1 MAGGPPANPAALAPL
16 AFLGAAPDVS
26 VGPKQANQEQCTPED
41 DDRNALVH
49 DPNGDLFTCR
59 RFPDGM
65 KLGIVKVKLDREVNA
80 YVVADSTTKEAI
92 VIDPGLPVDKLVDQ
106 LKGFKVRYIVA
117 THCHPGH
124 VAGKDD
130 LKELTGGLTALHSAD
145 AKQFLRSADR
155 YLLDGDELEFGEF
168 KLSVIH
174 TPGHTPGS
182 VCYVVANHAFVGDTI
197 LAGGIG
203 KQTPET
209 DLRRQMMSIGTKLL
223 RLPPATALY
232 PGHGPATS
240 LERELAQNPIFR
252 GAGAR
257 A

>member
-1 MAGGPPANPAALAPL
+1 MG
-16 AFLGAAPDVS
+16 
-26 VGPKQANQEQCTPED
+26 
-41 DDRNALVH
+41 
-49 DPNGDLFTCR
+49 
-59 RFPDGM
+59 
-65 KLGIVKVKLDREVNA
+65 KLGIVKVRLDREVNG
-80 YVVADSTTKEAI
+80 YVLSCGTTKEAV
-92 VIDPGLPVDKLVDQ
+92 VIDPGLPADKLAEQ
-106 LKGFKVRYIVA
+106 AKGLTVKYILA
-117 THCHPGH
+117 THGHPGH

-130 LKELTGGLTALHSAD
+130 LKELTGGQTAIHSAD

-155 YLLDGDELEFGEF
+155 YLLDGDELEFGEL
-168 KLSVIH
+168 KLSVLY

-182 VCYVVANHAFVGDTI
+182 ICFVVANHAFVGDTI

-209 DLRRQMMSIGTKLL
+209 DLRRQMMSIGTKLM
-223 RLPPATALY
+223 RLPLATALY

-252 GAGAR
+252 GAPSR

>member
-1 MAGGPPANPAALAPL
+1 M
-16 AFLGAAPDVS
+16 S
-26 VGPKQANQEQCTPED
+26 
-41 DDRNALVH
+41 
-49 DPNGDLFTCR
+49 
-59 RFPDGM
+59 
-65 KLGIVKVKLDREVNA
+65 KLGIVKVKLEREVNA
-80 YVVADSTTKEAI
+80 YIVSCATTKEAV
-92 VIDPGLPVDKLVDQ
+92 VIDPGLPADKIAEQ
-106 LKGFKVRYIVA
+106 LRGLTLRWIVA

-124 VAGKDD
+124 VAGKDEVKD
-130 LKELTGGLTALHSAD
+130 LAGGQTALHAAD

-155 YLLDGDELEFGEF
+155 YLIDGDELEFGEF
-168 KLSVIH
+168 KISVMH

-223 RLPPATALY
+223 KLPLTTALY

-252 GAGAR
+252 GAGAGAR
-257 A
+257 

>member
-1 MAGGPPANPAALAPL
+1 MA
-16 AFLGAAPDVS
+16 
-26 VGPKQANQEQCTPED
+26 
-41 DDRNALVH
+41 
-49 DPNGDLFTCR
+49 
-59 RFPDGM
+59 
-65 KLGIVKVKLDREVNA
+65 KLSIVKVKLDREVNTYIVSDA
-80 YVVADSTTKEAI
+80 TTKDAV
-92 VIDPGLPVDKLVDQ
+92 VIDPGMPAEKIAEQ
-106 LKGFKVRYIVA
+106 TKGLTVKYILA
-117 THCHPGH
+117 THGHPGH
-124 VAGKDD
+124 VGGKDD
-130 LKELTGGLTALHSAD
+130 LKALVGGETGIHSAD

-155 YLLDGDELEFGEF
+155 YLLDGDELDVGEF
-168 KLSVIH
+168 KVVVLH

-182 VCYVVANHAFVGDTI
+182 VSFVIANHAFVGDTI

-203 KQTPET
+203 RQMPET

-252 GAGAR
+252 GAPAR

>member
-1 MAGGPPANPAALAPL
+1 MA
-16 AFLGAAPDVS
+16 
-26 VGPKQANQEQCTPED
+26 
-41 DDRNALVH
+41 
-49 DPNGDLFTCR
+49 
-59 RFPDGM
+59 
-65 KLGIVKVKLDREVNA
+65 KLSIVKVKLDREVNSYILSDA
-80 YVVADSTTKEAI
+80 TSKEAI
-92 VIDPGLPVDKLVDQ
+92 VIDPGQPAVK
-106 LKGFKVRYIVA
+106 IVEQAAGLTIKYNLA
-117 THCHPGH
+117 THGHPGH
-124 VAGKDD
+124 VGGKDD
-130 LKELTGGLTALHSAD
+130 VKAATGGETGIHSAD

-155 YLLDGDELEFGEF
+155 YLIDGDELDFGEF
-168 KLSVIH
+168 KVQILH

-182 VCYVVANHAFVGDTI
+182 VCFLIANHAFVGDTI

-203 KQTPET
+203 KQMPET

-223 RLPPATALY
+223 RLPPSTALY

>member
-1 MAGGPPANPAALAPL
+1 MG
-16 AFLGAAPDVS
+16 
-26 VGPKQANQEQCTPED
+26 
-41 DDRNALVH
+41 
-49 DPNGDLFTCR
+49 
-59 RFPDGM
+59 
-65 KLGIVKVKLDREVNA
+65 KLGIVKVRLDREVNG
-80 YVVADSTTKEAI
+80 YVLSCATTKEAV
-92 VIDPGLPVDKLVDQ
+92 VIDPGLPVDKLAEQASGLTV
-106 LKGFKVRYIVA
+106 KYILV
-117 THCHPGH
+117 THGHPGH

-130 LKELTGGLTALHSAD
+130 LKELTGGQTAIHSAD

-168 KLSVIH
+168 KLTVLY

-182 VCYVVANHAFVGDTI
+182 VCFVIANHAFVGDTL

-209 DLRRQMMSIGTKLL
+209 DLRRQMMSIGTKLI
-223 RLPPATALY
+223 RLPLATALY

-252 GAGAR
+252 GAPSR

>member
-1 MAGGPPANPAALAPL
+1 MPKLA
-16 AFLGAAPDVS
+16 
-26 VGPKQANQEQCTPED
+26 
-41 DDRNALVH
+41 
-49 DPNGDLFTCR
+49 
-59 RFPDGM
+59 
-65 KLGIVKVKLDREVNA
+65 IVKVKLDREVNCYIVSDA
-80 YVVADSTTKEAI
+80 TTKDAA
-92 VIDPGLPVDKLVDQ
+92 VIDPGMPAEKIVEQAAGLT
-106 LKGFKVRYIVA
+106 VRFILA

-124 VAGKDD
+124 VGGKDD
-130 LKELTGGLTALHSAD
+130 VKAATSGETGIHPAD

-155 YLLDGDELEFGEF
+155 YLLDGDELELGEF
-168 KLSVIH
+168 KIQVLH

-182 VCYVVANHAFVGDTI
+182 VSFVIANHAFVGDTI

-203 KQTPET
+203 RQMPET

-223 RLPPATALY
+223 RLPPSTALY

-240 LERELAQNPIFR
+240 LERELATNPIFR

>member
-1 MAGGPPANPAALAPL
+1 M
-16 AFLGAAPDVS
+16 S
-26 VGPKQANQEQCTPED
+26 
-41 DDRNALVH
+41 
-49 DPNGDLFTCR
+49 
-59 RFPDGM
+59 
-65 KLGIVKVKLDREVNA
+65 KLGIVKVKLEREVNA
-80 YVVADSTTKEAI
+80 YIVSCATTKEAV
-92 VIDPGLPVDKLVDQ
+92 VIDPGLPADKVAEQ
-106 LKGFKVRYIVA
+106 LRGLTLRWIIA

-124 VAGKDD
+124 VAGKDEV
-130 LKELTGGLTALHSAD
+130 KELAGGQTALHAAD

-155 YLLDGDELEFGEF
+155 YLIDGDELEFGEF
-168 KLSVIH
+168 KISVMH

-223 RLPPATALY
+223 KLPLTTALY

-252 GAGAR
+252 GAGAGAR
-257 A
+257 

>member
-1 MAGGPPANPAALAPL
+1 VA
-16 AFLGAAPDVS
+16 
-26 VGPKQANQEQCTPED
+26 
-41 DDRNALVH
+41 
-49 DPNGDLFTCR
+49 
-59 RFPDGM
+59 
-65 KLGIVKVKLDREVNA
+65 KLGIIKVKLEREVNC
-80 YVVADSTTKEAI
+80 YVISDATTKEAV
-92 VIDPGLPVDKLVDQ
+92 VIDPGLPAEKIADQ
-106 LKGFKVRYIVA
+106 LSGLTVRWIVA

-130 LKELTGGLTALHSAD
+130 LKDIVGGQTALHAAD

-155 YLLDGDELEFGEF
+155 YLIDGDELEFGEF
-168 KLSVIH
+168 KLDVMH

-182 VCYVVANHAFVGDTI
+182 VTFVIANHAFVGDTI

-223 RLPPATALY
+223 KLPLTTALY

-252 GAGAR
+252 GAPAR
-257 A
+257 T

>member
-1 MAGGPPANPAALAPL
+1 MG
-16 AFLGAAPDVS
+16 
-26 VGPKQANQEQCTPED
+26 
-41 DDRNALVH
+41 
-49 DPNGDLFTCR
+49 
-59 RFPDGM
+59 
-65 KLGIVKVKLDREVNA
+65 KLGIVKVRLDREVNG
-80 YVVADSTTKEAI
+80 YVLSCGRTKEAV
-92 VIDPGLPVDKLVDQ
+92 VIDPGLPADKLAEQ
-106 LKGFKVRYIVA
+106 AKGLTVKYILA
-117 THCHPGH
+117 THGHPGH

-130 LKELTGGLTALHSAD
+130 LKELTGGQTAIHSAD

-155 YLLDGDELEFGEF
+155 YLLDGDELEFGEL
-168 KLSVIH
+168 KLSVLY

-182 VCYVVANHAFVGDTI
+182 ICFVVANHAFVGDTI

-209 DLRRQMMSIGTKLL
+209 DLRRQMMSIGTKLM
-223 RLPPATALY
+223 RLPLATALY

-252 GAGAR
+252 GAPSR

>member
-1 MAGGPPANPAALAPL
+1 
-16 AFLGAAPDVS
+16 V
-26 VGPKQANQEQCTPED
+26 PK
-41 DDRNALVH
+41 LS
-49 DPNGDLFTCR
+49 
-59 RFPDGM
+59 
-65 KLGIVKVKLDREVNA
+65 IVRVKLDREVNA
-80 YVVADSTTKEAI
+80 YVVACVATKEA
-92 VIDPGLPVDKLVDQ
+92 VVVDPGLPAAKIAEQ
-106 LKGFKVRYIVA
+106 LKGLTLRYILA

-124 VAGKDD
+124 VGGKDE
-130 LKELTGGLTALHSAD
+130 LKELAGGETALHSAD

-168 KLSVIH
+168 KLTALH

-182 VCYVVANHAFVGDTI
+182 MCFVVANHAFVGDTL

-203 KQTPET
+203 RQMPET

-223 RLPPATALY
+223 RLPLPTALY

-240 LERELAQNPIFR
+240 LERELAQSPICR
-252 GAGAR
+252 GAGTR

>member
-1 MAGGPPANPAALAPL
+1 M
-16 AFLGAAPDVS
+16 
-26 VGPKQANQEQCTPED
+26 PK
-41 DDRNALVH
+41 LS
-49 DPNGDLFTCR
+49 
-59 RFPDGM
+59 
-65 KLGIVKVKLDREVNA
+65 IVRVKLDREVNG
-80 YVVADSTTKEAI
+80 YVVSCASTKEA
-92 VIDPGLPVDKLVDQ
+92 VVVDPGLPVEKIAEQ
-106 LKGFKVRYIVA
+106 LKGLKLRYILA

-124 VAGKDD
+124 VGGKDE
-130 LKELTGGLTALHSAD
+130 LKEIAGGETALHSAD

-168 KLSVIH
+168 KLTAMH

-182 VCYVVANHAFVGDTI
+182 MCFVVANHAFVGDTL

-203 KQTPET
+203 RQMPET
-209 DLRRQMMSIGTKLL
+209 DIRRQMMSIGTKLL
-223 RLPPATALY
+223 RLPLTTALY

>member
-1 MAGGPPANPAALAPL
+1 MSKLA
-16 AFLGAAPDVS
+16 
-26 VGPKQANQEQCTPED
+26 
-41 DDRNALVH
+41 
-49 DPNGDLFTCR
+49 
-59 RFPDGM
+59 
-65 KLGIVKVKLDREVNA
+65 IVKVRLDREVNG
-80 YVVADSTTKEAI
+80 YIVSWSRSKEGVV
-92 VIDPGLPVDKLVDQ
+92 VGPGLPVEKIAEE
-106 LKGFKVRYIVA
+106 LKGLKVRYILA

-130 LKELTGGLTALHSAD
+130 LKELVGGETALHSAD

-155 YLLDGDELEFGEF
+155 YLADGDELEFGEF
-168 KLSVIH
+168 KLTVLH

-182 VCYVVANHAFVGDTI
+182 VCFVVANHAFVGDTI

-223 RLPPATALY
+223 RLPLATALY

-240 LERELAQNPIFR
+240 LDREMAQNPIFR
-252 GAGAR
+252 GAPAR

>member
-1 MAGGPPANPAALAPL
+1 MG
-16 AFLGAAPDVS
+16 
-26 VGPKQANQEQCTPED
+26 
-41 DDRNALVH
+41 
-49 DPNGDLFTCR
+49 
-59 RFPDGM
+59 
-65 KLGIVKVKLDREVNA
+65 KLGIVKVKLDREVNG
-80 YVVADSTTKEAI
+80 YVLSCSSTKEAI
-92 VIDPGLPVDKLVDQ
+92 VIDPGLPAEKLAEQTRGLSV
-106 LKGFKVRYIVA
+106 KFIVA

-130 LKELTGGLTALHSAD
+130 LKEITGGETAIHSAD

-168 KLSVIH
+168 KAAVLH

-182 VCYVVANHAFVGDTI
+182 ICLVVANHAFVGDTL

-203 KQTPET
+203 KQMPET
-209 DLRRQMMSIGTKLL
+209 DLRRQMMSIGTKLM
-223 RLPPATALY
+223 RLPLATALY

-252 GAGAR
+252 GAPAR

>member
-1 MAGGPPANPAALAPL
+1 MA
-16 AFLGAAPDVS
+16 
-26 VGPKQANQEQCTPED
+26 
-41 DDRNALVH
+41 
-49 DPNGDLFTCR
+49 
-59 RFPDGM
+59 
-65 KLGIVKVKLDREVNA
+65 KLSIVKVKLEREVNCYIVSCA
-80 YVVADSTTKEAI
+80 STKEAV
-92 VIDPGLPVDKLVDQ
+92 VIDPGLPPEKIVDQ
-106 LKGFKVRYIVA
+106 AAGLTIKYILA
-117 THCHPGH
+117 THGHPGH

-130 LKELTGGLTALHSAD
+130 VKAATGGETGIHSAD

-168 KLSVIH
+168 KIQVLH

-182 VCYVVANHAFVGDTI
+182 VSFLVANHAFVGDTI

-203 KQTPET
+203 RQMPET

-223 RLPPATALY
+223 RLPVSTALY

>member
-1 MAGGPPANPAALAPL
+1 
-16 AFLGAAPDVS
+16 V
-26 VGPKQANQEQCTPED
+26 PK
-41 DDRNALVH
+41 LS
-49 DPNGDLFTCR
+49 
-59 RFPDGM
+59 
-65 KLGIVKVKLDREVNA
+65 IVKVKLDREVNA
-80 YVVADSTTKEAI
+80 YVLTCATTKEAV
-92 VIDPGLPVDKLVDQ
+92 VIDPGLPPEKIAEQAQGLT
-106 LKGFKVRYIVA
+106 VRYIVA

-130 LKELTGGLTALHSAD
+130 LKALVGGETALHSAD

-155 YLLDGDELEFGEF
+155 YLIDGDELDFGEF
-168 KLSVIH
+168 KLTVMH

-182 VCYVVANHAFVGDTI
+182 VCFVVANHAFVGDTL

-203 KQTPET
+203 KQAPET

-223 RLPPATALY
+223 RLPLTTALY
-232 PGHGPATS
+232 PGHGPASS

>member
-1 MAGGPPANPAALAPL
+1 MGKLAI
-16 AFLGAAPDVS
+16 A
-26 VGPKQANQEQCTPED
+26 K
-41 DDRNALVH
+41 
-49 DPNGDLFTCR
+49 
-59 RFPDGM
+59 
-65 KLGIVKVKLDREVNA
+65 IKLDREVNCYLVSCA
-80 YVVADSTTKEAI
+80 TTREAV
-92 VIDPGLPVDKLVDQ
+92 VIDPGMPAEKIVEQ
-106 LKGFKVRYIVA
+106 AAGLKIKHILA

-124 VAGKDD
+124 VGGKDD
-130 LKELTGGLTALHSAD
+130 VRAATGGETGLHSLD

-155 YLLDGDELEFGEF
+155 YLVDGDELEFGEF
-168 KLSVIH
+168 KVQVLH

-182 VCYVVANHAFVGDTI
+182 VCYVIANHAFVGDTI

-203 KQTPET
+203 RQMPET

-240 LERELAQNPIFR
+240 LERELVQNPIFR
-252 GAGAR
+252 GASAK

>member
-1 MAGGPPANPAALAPL
+1 MPKLA
-16 AFLGAAPDVS
+16 
-26 VGPKQANQEQCTPED
+26 
-41 DDRNALVH
+41 
-49 DPNGDLFTCR
+49 
-59 RFPDGM
+59 
-65 KLGIVKVKLDREVNA
+65 IVKVKLDRDVNA
-80 YVVADSTTKEAI
+80 YIVSCASTKEAV
-92 VIDPGLPVDKLVDQ
+92 VIDPGLPAEKIAEQ
-106 LKGFKVRYIVA
+106 TAGLKIRYILA

-130 LKELTGGLTALHSAD
+130 LKALTGGETGLHSAD

-168 KLSVIH
+168 TLSVLH

-182 VCYVVANHAFVGDTI
+182 ICYVIANHAFVGDTI

-223 RLPPATALY
+223 RLPLQTALY

-240 LERELAQNPIFR
+240 LERELAQSPVFR

-257 A
+257 G

>member
-1 MAGGPPANPAALAPL
+1 MA
-16 AFLGAAPDVS
+16 
-26 VGPKQANQEQCTPED
+26 
-41 DDRNALVH
+41 
-49 DPNGDLFTCR
+49 
-59 RFPDGM
+59 
-65 KLGIVKVKLDREVNA
+65 KLGIVKVKLDRDVNA
-80 YVVADSTTKEAI
+80 YVVSCAQTKEAV
-92 VIDPGLPVDKLVDQ
+92 VIDPGLPADKIISALPG
-106 LKGFKVRYIVA
+106 LKVRWVVA

-124 VAGKDD
+124 VAGKDEVKD
-130 LKELTGGLTALHSAD
+130 LTGAQTALHSAD

-155 YLLDGDELEFGEF
+155 YLADGDELEFGEF
-168 KLSVIH
+168 KLLAMH

-182 VCYVVANHAFVGDTI
+182 MCFVVANHAFVGDTI

-209 DLRRQMMSIGTKLL
+209 DLRRQMVSIGTKLL

-252 GAGAR
+252 GAPAR
-257 A
+257 